1 MWVYCISINLPCR
14 NGYVLGFVPK
24 SIRTHLSTTRATVT
38 IMTDM
43 IQAPRDLT
51 REIRIPSISDFYRPY
66 HNIEK
71 RGDFAETS
79 AGRTIQFHVDQA
91 ILDAISGF
99 RRLASNALST
109 SSR

>member
-1 MWVYCISINLPCR
+1 
-14 NGYVLGFVPK
+14 
-24 SIRTHLSTTRATVT
+24 
-38 IMTDM
+38 MTDM

-51 REIRIPSISDFYRPY
+51 REIRTPSISDFYRPY
-66 HNIEK
+66 HNTEK
-71 RGDFAETS
+71 TGDFAETS
-79 AGRTIQFHVDQA
+79 AGSAIQFHVDQA

>member
-1 MWVYCISINLPCR
+1 
-14 NGYVLGFVPK
+14 
-24 SIRTHLSTTRATVT
+24 
-38 IMTDM
+38 MTDM

-51 REIRIPSISDFYRPY
+51 REIRTPSISDFYRPY
-66 HNIEK
+66 HNTEK

-79 AGRTIQFHVDQA
+79 AGRAIQFHVDQA

-99 RRLASNALST
+99 RRLASNAPST